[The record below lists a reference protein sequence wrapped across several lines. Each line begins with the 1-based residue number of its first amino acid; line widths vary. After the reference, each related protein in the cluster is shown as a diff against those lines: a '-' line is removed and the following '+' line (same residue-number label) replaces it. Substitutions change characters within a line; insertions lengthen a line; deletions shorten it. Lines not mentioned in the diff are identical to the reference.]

1 MGNRIILNGTSYFGR
16 GARENVITELR
27 NRNFTKALVVTDK
40 NLLDAHV
47 TNLVTDVLDKNDFSY
62 QIYSDIKPNPTTLNV
77 QEGVTFCRNSK
88 ADVIIA
94 VGGGS
99 AIDTAKGIKY
109 YSKLDFDIL
118 AVPTTA
124 GTGAEVT
131 RFSVLYRNKDKE
143 SVSDYS
149 IIPNFQIFDYTTLKS
164 LPYEQKVVTSLDAF
178 CHSVEAFWS
187 VDATNESRKYSK
199 KALSLFNDNFARY
212 IENDDSTF
220 EPMLECSMLA
230 GKAINLARTTAP
242 HAFSYKLHKL
252 KGFHHGRAVAVSLAY
267 IWKFMEESNKLNELM
282 KETRE
287 ITGFDADGFIN
298 FLSKLGLFDDL
309 TMTKAQFD
317 ETIHGVNIQRLQ
329 NFPLKLTEEDI
340 KNIYCSFIDV
350 K

>member
-1 MGNRIILNGTSYFGR
+1 MKYNNQIFLDEFKNKMLEINPQKVLFVCSKDYDRYGYR
-16 GARENVITELR
+16 
-27 NRNFTKALVVTDK
+27 KALDEINIESVSFTSFEPCPEVSSVENGIEAYKSNECDFVV
-40 NLLDAHV
+40 
-47 TNLVTDVLDKNDFSY
+47 
-62 QIYSDIKPNPTTLNV
+62 
-77 QEGVTFCRNSK
+77 
-88 ADVIIA
+88 A

-99 AIDTAKGIKY
+99 AIDTAKGIKF

-164 LPYEQKVVTSLDAF
+164 LLYEQKVVTSLDAF

-199 KALSLFNDNFARY
+199 KSLSLFNDNFARY

-230 GKAINLARTTAP
+230 GKAINIARTTAP

>member
-1 MGNRIILNGTSYFGR
+1 MEYNNGIFLDEFKNKMLDLSPKKVLFVCSSEYDRYGYH
-16 GARENVITELR
+16 
-27 NRNFTKALVVTDK
+27 KALDEINIKSVSFTSFEPCPEVSSVQKGIEAYKSNGCDFVV
-40 NLLDAHV
+40 
-47 TNLVTDVLDKNDFSY
+47 
-62 QIYSDIKPNPTTLNV
+62 
-77 QEGVTFCRNSK
+77 
-88 ADVIIA
+88 A

-99 AIDTAKGIKY
+99 AIDTAKGIKF

-131 RFSVLYRNKDKE
+131 RFAVLYKNKDKE

-149 IIPNFQIFDYTTLKS
+149 IIPNYQIFDYTTLKS
-164 LPYEQKVVTSLDAF
+164 LPYKQKVVTALDAF

-187 VDATNESRKYSK
+187 VDATDESRQYSK
-199 KALSLFNDNFARY
+199 KALSLFNDNFAKY
-212 IENDDSTF
+212 IENDEKTF

-267 IWKFMEESNKLNELM
+267 IWKFMEKSGKLDILM
-282 KETRE
+282 QETRE
-287 ITGFDADGFIN
+287 LTGFDVDGFIN
-298 FLSKLGLFDDL
+298 FLSKLGLCDDL
-309 TMTKAQFD
+309 TMTEAELD

-329 NFPLKLTEEDI
+329 NFPLKLTADDI
-340 KNIYCSFIDV
+340 ENIYSSFIKV
-350 K
+350 I